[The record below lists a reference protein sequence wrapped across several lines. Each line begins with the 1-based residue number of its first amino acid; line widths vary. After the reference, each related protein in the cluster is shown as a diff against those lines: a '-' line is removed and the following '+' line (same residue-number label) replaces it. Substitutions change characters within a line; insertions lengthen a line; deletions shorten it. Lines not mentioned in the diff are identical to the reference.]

1 VTSVAESGLAGRT
14 LPLLWKRQP
23 TERIRVIV
31 TAAIPAVLYLV
42 YVLHYS
48 VNVPWGFDDWEIV
61 PLVDAANHGHL
72 SMGSLWQQYG
82 DRRLVVGRLILV
94 AFGVLDNLNERHVVM
109 FTAILF
115 VASYILFLVLL
126 RDYLKR
132 LTCPSV
138 LVVGVVWFSLTDW
151 FGVLWSFQL
160 SWYLVIFFFVVMLVL
175 LQKRGPVLFCL
186 AITSAVLASL
196 TDISGF
202 VLWPVGLICLL
213 WCWRRW
219 KVAAWLAA
227 FAVTVAVYFHNY
239 NFGYKQ
245 CPTCTANFDI
255 HDPVLFVKF
264 VLGLVGGIVPAVGIL
279 GVPPIPG
286 IPWMDG
292 EYFGLHQLLG
302 AAIIL
307 AAAYVVIRSVR
318 ERRRSPLPVVLIAL
332 GALFDLLIAE
342 GRTGQGLVATV
353 GPYYSIPNLAVL
365 LGIVVFAWGHLPD
378 FRTDRSWRVIAS
390 GALIVFLVAQAVV
403 ATGNGIDAGGARHQQ
418 LEADARVVANFDR
431 LPAATRGC
439 VLSILAGIVPS
450 EVPDFFDPWYG
461 MAVRDHLSFFDSSAQ
476 LRNYKGEGPLTSVSS
491 AQFAHFAIWGSAYP
505 STPCH

>member
-1 VTSVAESGLAGRT
+1 M
-14 LPLLWKRQP
+14 
-23 TERIRVIV
+23 IV
-31 TAAIPAVLYLV
+31 TAAIPAALYLF

-72 SMGSLWQQYG
+72 SMGALWQQYG

-115 VASYILFLVLL
+115 VASYVLFLVLL
-126 RDYLKR
+126 RGYLTR

-160 SWYLVIFFFVVMLVL
+160 SWYLVIFFFVVMVFL
-175 LQKRGPVLFCL
+175 LQRRGPVLFWL
-186 AITSAVLASL
+186 AIASAVLASL

-227 FAVTVAVYFHNY
+227 FAVTVVAYFHSY
-239 NFGYKQ
+239 NFGYTQ

-255 HDPVLFVKF
+255 HNPVLYVKF
-264 VLGLVGGIVPAVGIL
+264 VLGLAGGIVPAVGIL

-286 IPWMDG
+286 VPWMDG

-302 AAIIL
+302 AAILL
-307 AAAYVVIRSVR
+307 AAVYVVFQSIR
-318 ERRRSPLPVVLIAL
+318 ERSRSPLPVVLIVM
-332 GALFDLLIAE
+332 GVLFDLLIAE
-342 GRTGQGLVATV
+342 GRTGQGLFATT

-365 LGIVVFAWGHLPD
+365 LGIVVYAWGHLPD
-378 FRTDRSWRVIAS
+378 FREGRSWRAMAAGV
-390 GALIVFLVAQAVV
+390 LIMFLVAQAVV
-403 ATGNGIDAGGARHQQ
+403 ATGNGIDAGSARHQQ
-418 LEADARVVANFDR
+418 LEADARVVANLDR

-439 VLSILAGIVPS
+439 VLSVFAGVVPS
-450 EVPDFFDPWYG
+450 EVQPFLDPWYG
-461 MAVRDHLSFFDSSAQ
+461 IAVADRLSLFQSSAE
-476 LRNYKGEGPLTSVSS
+476 LRMFRDEGPLTSVSS
-491 AQFAHFAIWGSAYP
+491 RQLAQFAIWGSAYP

>member
-1 VTSVAESGLAGRT
+1 M
-14 LPLLWKRQP
+14 LPRLWKQQP

-31 TAAIPAVLYLV
+31 TAAIPAALYLL

-72 SMGSLWQQYG
+72 SIGTLWQQYG
-82 DRRLVVGRLILV
+82 NRRLVVGRLILV
-94 AFGVLDNLNERHVVM
+94 AFGVLDKLNERHVVV

-115 VASYILFLVLL
+115 VASYFLFLVLL
-126 RDYLKR
+126 RDYLRR

-138 LVVGVVWFSLTDW
+138 LVIGVVWFSLTDW
-151 FGVLWSFQL
+151 FGILWSFQL
-160 SWYLVIFFFVVMLVL
+160 SWYLVIFFFVVMVFL
-175 LQKRGPVLFCL
+175 LQTRRPVLFGL
-186 AITSAVLASL
+186 AITSAILASL

-219 KVAAWLAA
+219 KVAVWLAA
-227 FAVTVAVYFHNY
+227 FAVTAGAYFHSY
-239 NFGYKQ
+239 NFGYRQ

-264 VLGLVGGIVPAVGIL
+264 ILALVGGIVPAVGIF

-286 IPWMDG
+286 AHWMDG
-292 EYFGLHQLLG
+292 EYFGIHQLLG
-302 AAIIL
+302 AAILL
-307 AAAYVVIRSVR
+307 AAAYVVIQSVR
-318 ERRRSPLPVVLIAL
+318 ERSRSPLPVVLITL

-342 GRTGQGLVATV
+342 GRTGQGLVATT
-353 GPYYSIPNLAVL
+353 GPYYSIPNLALL
-365 LGIVVFAWGHLPD
+365 LGIVVYAWGHLPD
-378 FRTDRSWRVIAS
+378 FRADRSWRAIAAS
-390 GALIVFLVAQAVV
+390 ALIMFLVAQAVV
-403 ATGNGIDAGGARHQQ
+403 ATGNGIDAGGVRHRQ

-431 LPAATRGC
+431 LPATTRGC
-439 VLSILAGIVPS
+439 VLSVFAGIVPS
-450 EVPDFFDPWYG
+450 EIPAPFDPWYDL
-461 MAVRDHLSFFDSSAQ
+461 AARDHLSLFQSRAELLS
-476 LRNYKGEGPLTSVSS
+476 LRDEGPVTSVSS
-491 AQFAHFAIWGSAYP
+491 GQLAQLAIWGSAYP

>member
-1 VTSVAESGLAGRT
+1 MIVA
-14 LPLLWKRQP
+14 
-23 TERIRVIV
+23 
-31 TAAIPAVLYLV
+31 AAIPAALYLF

-61 PLVDAANHGHL
+61 PFVDAANHGHL
-72 SMGSLWQQYG
+72 SMGALWQQYG

-115 VASYILFLVLL
+115 VASYVLFLVLL
-126 RDYLKR
+126 RGYLTR

-160 SWYLVIFFFVVMLVL
+160 SWYLVIFFFVVMVLL
-175 LQKRGPVLFCL
+175 LQKRGPILFCL
-186 AITSAVLASL
+186 AIASAVLASL

-227 FAVTVAVYFHNY
+227 FAVTVGAYFHDY

-245 CPTCTANFDI
+245 CATCTANFDI

-264 VLGLVGGIVPAVGIL
+264 VLGLVGGVVPAVGIF

-286 IPWMDG
+286 VPWMDG

-302 AAIIL
+302 AAILL
-307 AAAYVVIRSVR
+307 AAAYVVIQSVR
-318 ERRRSPLPVVLIAL
+318 ERSRGPLPVVLIAL
-332 GALFDLLIAE
+332 GVVFDLLIAE
-342 GRTGQGLVATV
+342 GRTGQGLVATT

-365 LGIVVFAWGHLPD
+365 LGIVVYAWGHLPD
-378 FRTDRSWRVIAS
+378 FRADRSWRAIAS
-390 GALIVFLVAQAVV
+390 GALIMFLVAQAVV
-403 ATGNGIDAGGARHQQ
+403 ATSNGIDAGGTRHRQ

-431 LPAATRGC
+431 LPAITQGC
-439 VLSILAGIVPS
+439 VLSVLAGIVPS
-450 EVPDFFDPWYG
+450 EVPAPFDPWYD
-461 MAVRDHLSFFDSSAQ
+461 MAGWDRLSLFQSRAELLMLRD
-476 LRNYKGEGPLTSVSS
+476 EGPLTSVSS
-491 AQFAHFAIWGSAYP
+491 GQLAQFAIWGSAYP
-505 STPCH
+505 TTPCH